1 MKLAFLII
9 ISFSQ
14 KYSAINFSA
23 TPSARAYVIKKL
35 NSEEIFST
43 QKQIEKTQTKNMK
56 YTEYSIDN
64 DKIEFL
70 NSILGKETVVV
81 NGEKVSEKFSVT
93 GTEHHFNIK
102 SNHFILKSNYE
113 LFKDRKI
120 KIQLIKN
127 DEIVDSK
134 FVNMNSKQRVVW
146 IAFGLLVGYLL
157 VKYL

>member
-1 MKLAFLII
+1 
-9 ISFSQ
+9 
-14 KYSAINFSA
+14 
-23 TPSARAYVIKKL
+23 
-35 NSEEIFST
+35 
-43 QKQIEKTQTKNMK
+43 MK
-56 YTEYSIDN
+56 YTEYTVDN
-64 DKIEFL
+64 NKIEFL

-134 FVNMNSKQRVVW
+134 LVNMKSNQRVVW
-146 IAFGLLVGYLL
+146 IVFGLLVGYLL

>member
-1 MKLAFLII
+1 
-9 ISFSQ
+9 
-14 KYSAINFSA
+14 
-23 TPSARAYVIKKL
+23 
-35 NSEEIFST
+35 
-43 QKQIEKTQTKNMK
+43 MK
-56 YTEYSIDN
+56 YTEYTIDN

-81 NGEKVSEKFSVT
+81 NGEKVSEKFSIT
-93 GTEHHFNIK
+93 GAEHNFSIK

-120 KIQLIKN
+120 KIVLIKN

-134 FVNMNSKQRVVW
+134 FIIMNSKQRVVW
-146 IAFGLLVGYLL
+146 IAFGVLMGYLL

>member
-1 MKLAFLII
+1 
-9 ISFSQ
+9 
-14 KYSAINFSA
+14 
-23 TPSARAYVIKKL
+23 
-35 NSEEIFST
+35 
-43 QKQIEKTQTKNMK
+43 MK
-56 YTEYSIDN
+56 YTEYTVDN
-64 DKIEFL
+64 NKIEFL

>member
-1 MKLAFLII
+1 
-9 ISFSQ
+9 
-14 KYSAINFSA
+14 
-23 TPSARAYVIKKL
+23 
-35 NSEEIFST
+35 
-43 QKQIEKTQTKNMK
+43 MK
-56 YTEYSIDN
+56 YTEYTVDN

-102 SNHFILKSNYE
+102 SNYFILKSNYE

-134 FVNMNSKQRVVW
+134 LVNMNSNQRVVW
-146 IAFGLLVGYLL
+146 IVFGLLVGYLL